1 MQSKTRRICITLP
14 ADMLENFRILS
25 EETDL
30 SISRLIY
37 LRLRNRE
44 SILIVTDDM
53 LHEIQVLRELLNEI
67 KFLNYLSPEKLSRL
81 ESSVSIIEKMVNFDS
96 PTTVVHVRRR

>member
-1 MQSKTRRICITLP
+1 MGKKTGRICVTLP
-14 ADMLENFRILS
+14 SDMLLNFRILS

-44 SILIVTDDM
+44 PILVVTNN
-53 LHEIQVLRELLNEI
+53 VLREIQTLKELMTDI
-67 KFLNYLSPEKLSRL
+67 KIGSYISPERFYL
-81 ESSVSIIEKMVNFDS
+81 IEKNLRQIEELVNFDS
-96 PTTVVHVRRR
+96 PTTTIHVRKR